1 MDIIRGDD
9 MKYRYI
15 LFDIYDLEYGE
26 PITKD
31 EIIGRANTRQEVR
44 KIWNEQSKD
53 TDGECYIIIFDRET
67 KKEVQLYEI

>member
-1 MDIIRGDD
+1 

-15 LFDIYDLEYGE
+15 VFDIYDLGYGE

-44 KIWNEQSKD
+44 KIWNEQCKD
-53 TDGECYIIIFDRET
+53 TDGECNIVIFDKVTR
-67 KKEVQLYEI
+67 KEVYLYEI